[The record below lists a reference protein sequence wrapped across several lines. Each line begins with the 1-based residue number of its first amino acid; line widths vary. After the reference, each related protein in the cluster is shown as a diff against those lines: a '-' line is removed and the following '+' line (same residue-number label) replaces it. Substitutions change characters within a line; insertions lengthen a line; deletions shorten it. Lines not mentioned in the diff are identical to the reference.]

1 MPQGIRPLGPALQA
15 QKRHEKEMHYR
26 GTRGIVKR
34 PPSQDGLEM
43 DERVEAPTIAEYGT
57 QIRSG
62 LAVLQATSFATA
74 PDQPLHSP
82 LESWDSNNLA
92 RNGVNPLFFDP
103 SADFKDIPN
112 DLDWFFQ
119 DVLQKTPS
127 AVSEY
132 EAVSE
137 PIGIFPY
144 FQQDLDLALDSQRL
158 DVNFI
163 DPAIESRSSVRRD
176 FEQSSSSA
184 QRISYSSTIF
194 ISTIITHTLLFFID
208 PARSRLRWLSCFR
221 SQSLL
226 LGRHCQTNFDIATK
240 VHHDLRFRMCR
251 ISQYHLCIFSHINL
265 ERDIPASGSSLV
277 LADPAIDS
285 GIWKMASTRKY
296 HELAHIF
303 HGTVITV
310 RAIFLHDTC
319 C

>member
-1 MPQGIRPLGPALQA
+1 
-15 QKRHEKEMHYR
+15 MHYR

-163 DPAIESRSSVRRD
+163 DPAIESRSSVSRD

-184 QRISYSSTIF
+184 
-194 ISTIITHTLLFFID
+194 
-208 PARSRLRWLSCFR
+208 
-221 SQSLL
+221 
-226 LGRHCQTNFDIATK
+226 
-240 VHHDLRFRMCR
+240 
-251 ISQYHLCIFSHINL
+251 
-265 ERDIPASGSSLV
+265 
-277 LADPAIDS
+277 
-285 GIWKMASTRKY
+285 
-296 HELAHIF
+296 
-303 HGTVITV
+303 
-310 RAIFLHDTC
+310 
-319 C
+319 